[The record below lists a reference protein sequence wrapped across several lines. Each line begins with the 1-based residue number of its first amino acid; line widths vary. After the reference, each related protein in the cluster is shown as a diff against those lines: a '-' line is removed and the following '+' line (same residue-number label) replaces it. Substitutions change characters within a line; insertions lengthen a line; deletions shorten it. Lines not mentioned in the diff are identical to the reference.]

1 MRNERRYHATN
12 RLREELAEQERSISW
27 LARKAKVSQQLMS
40 FVLRRE
46 RTIGETPATLAA
58 AALGKQ
64 IDVFFVPVVTSVTDC
79 DTEERIAA

>member
-1 MRNERRYHATN
+1 MSNERRYHATN

-27 LARKAKVSQQLMS
+27 LARKARVSQQLMS

-58 AALGKQ
+58 AALGK
-64 IDVFFVPVVTSVTDC
+64 DLEVFFAPVVTSVTQS
-79 DTEERIAA
+79 DTGERIAA